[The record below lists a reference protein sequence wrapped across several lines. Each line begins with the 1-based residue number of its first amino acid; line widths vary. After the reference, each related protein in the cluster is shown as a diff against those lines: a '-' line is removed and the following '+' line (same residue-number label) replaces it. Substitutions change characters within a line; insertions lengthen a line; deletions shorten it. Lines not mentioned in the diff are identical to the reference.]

1 MIIQKV
7 DEGESVGVIDRQLL
21 IGIHNRMELMLS
33 YQCKFLKVDVLCNN
47 LLKFIFNQEKQFD
60 RFLKYLKD
68 KQKLSAGKY
77 HFLRPKG
84 TRPRTMYDLSKVHKS

>member
-1 MIIQKV
+1 MIIQKL
-7 DEGESVGVIDRQLL
+7 DEGKSVGVIDRQLL

-47 LLKFIFNQEKQFD
+47 LLKFFFNQEKQFD

-84 TRPRTMYDLSKVHKS
+84 TRPRIMYDLSKVHKS